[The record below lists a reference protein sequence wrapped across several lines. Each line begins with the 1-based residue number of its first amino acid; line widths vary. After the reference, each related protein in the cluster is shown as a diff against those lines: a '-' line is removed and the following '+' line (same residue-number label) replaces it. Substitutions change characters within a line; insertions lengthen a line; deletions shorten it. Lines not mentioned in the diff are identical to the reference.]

1 MTPQVTVVG
10 SINRDLVAAVPHIPV
25 PGETVMATGHDTHAG
40 GKGANQATAAA
51 RVGAAV
57 AMVGRVGDD
66 AAGRELVAGLEA
78 DGVDTTWISRD
89 ESVPTG
95 LAMITVADSAENAI
109 TVSPGANA
117 TLTPAHVTAA
127 AAVIEMTD
135 VLLVQLEVP
144 LDAVAAAVRLAR
156 GKVILNPAPA
166 AALPRELIDGAHV
179 VIPNETELAALTG
192 VDVLRELDDIEAAAR
207 KLATNVIVTLG
218 SRGALVVTR
227 SGSQMIG
234 APQVEAVDTTGAGD
248 AFCGAVAAELA
259 RGAHL
264 EAAARLAVRAAAIA
278 VTRRGA
284 QPSMAYRREIASET

>member
-1 MTPQVTVVG
+1 MAPQVTVVG
-10 SINRDLVAAVPHIPV
+10 SINRDLVASVPHVPV
-25 PGETVMATGHDTHAG
+25 PGETVMATGHATHAG

-51 RVGAAV
+51 RMGAAA
-57 AMVGRVGDD
+57 AMVGRVGED

-89 ESVPTG
+89 DSVPTG

-117 TLTPAHVTAA
+117 TLTAAHVTAA
-127 AAVIEMTD
+127 GAVIETAD

-156 GKVILNPAPA
+156 GQVILNPAPA

-179 VIPNETELAALTG
+179 VIPNETELEALTG
-192 VDVLRELDDIEAAAR
+192 VNGLQGLEEIEAAAR
-207 KLATNVIVTLG
+207 SLASNVIVTLG

-227 SGSQMIG
+227 SSAHLIG

-248 AFCGAVAAELA
+248 AFCGAIAAELA

-284 QPSMAYRREIASET
+284 QASMAHRHEIALET